1 MNIINN
7 EMGDLETG
15 EEITLVLINQ
25 WGMPVF
31 RHYVYVKHEMTN
43 MPVGR
48 PGKQCIYLWYKE
60 GKRKR
65 KIKGCCFTENSVAIA
80 KGFQNVVGT
89 LSDGSGEFI
98 SFEKG
103 VFDKLKSQLKD
114 IVYCQT
120 EVSYE

>member
-80 KGFQNVVGT
+80 KGFQMWLVHSVMAVVNLYHLRKGCLINSS
-89 LSDGSGEFI
+89 LS
-98 SFEKG
+98 
-103 VFDKLKSQLKD
+103 
-114 IVYCQT
+114 
-120 EVSYE
+120 